1 MNTKEQV
8 KSCIEFI
15 KDKFENN
22 QYLFLSENDVVCQL
36 YMKLFEIKK
45 LSKLQE
51 TSSGQKTIALHTE
64 VPFFSKNMPATIEPI
79 LNTRVDI
86 AILKPNTIT
95 FDRRDFRV
103 RKFISSSTKEY
114 RFKEVECCIEVKLNK
129 IYSKNKCLEN
139 ITKDLDKLRT
149 LNAKISFMF
158 FLDKKSH
165 FNEADVNSIKREYQ
179 NIEIIYGKPRI
190 IQNPNSFEY

>member
-8 KSCIEFI
+8 RSCIEFI
-15 KDKFENN
+15 KNKFESN

-36 YMKLFEIKK
+36 YMKLFEINNF
-45 LSKLQE
+45 SKLQN

-64 VPFFSKNMPATIEPI
+64 VPFFSKDIPENKKPI

-103 RKFISSSTKEY
+103 RRYSSKDY
-114 RFKEVECCIEVKLNK
+114 RFEEVECCIEVKLNK
-129 IYSKNKCLEN
+129 ICSKNKCLEK

-149 LNAKISFMF
+149 LNAEISFMI

-165 FNEADVNSIKREYQ
+165 FNEADVNNLKREDE